1 VTEGSQGEL
10 VELAVVIR
18 AHGLRGELLLK
29 PFNPDST
36 LLEQVE
42 RVLLKSRAGEL
53 TALPVRAARPHSGHV
68 RLSLAG
74 VDSREQAEALRGS
87 LVCVTRAELPAL
99 AEDEYYLMDLVGL
112 RVCTREGREVGRVD
126 ELLEYPS
133 VHCLVVHGED
143 GTREIP
149 NLERYVVEVDFAGGR
164 VLVDNL
170 DEIEPSKPRGA
181 R

>member
-1 VTEGSQGEL
+1 
-10 VELAVVIR
+10 VIR

-29 PFNPDST
+29 PFNPDSP

-42 RVLLKSRAGEL
+42 RVLLKSRSGEL
-53 TALPVRAARPHSGHV
+53 SAVPVRAARPHGAHV

-74 VDSREQAEALRGS
+74 VDSREQADALRGS

-99 AEDEYYLMDLVGL
+99 ADGEYYLMDLVGL
-112 RVCTREGREVGRVD
+112 RVCTRDGREVGRVD

-133 VHCLVVHGED
+133 VHCLLVHGED
-143 GTREIP
+143 GAREIP
-149 NLERYVVEVDFAGGR
+149 NLSRYVLEVDVAGGR
-164 VLVDNL
+164 VVVDHL